1 MWRMS
6 WAGRCDE
13 GTVEQQA
20 GVVGSSGAIDALF
33 YRINVSTLFVMLGSL
48 AYRCADLEEQ
58 SSMQCLV

>member
-20 GVVGSSGAIDALF
+20 GIVGSFRAIDELF
-33 YRINVSTLFVMLGSL
+33 YRVNVSTLFVMLGSL
-48 AYRCADLEEQ
+48 AYRCSDLEAQ